1 MHHRCTRCHRV
12 RLWWRRFSVHSYRSF
27 EPERNTAT
35 LNFSPLSS
43 FILHST
49 KFITLSFC
57 CSALL
62 SQIWAMPDFS
72 FFIICKSNT
81 PYYDFCLFCIVL
93 ISLHI
98 LLYRLVSIWF
108 YCPMTP
114 IAKFVF
120 TPFECDFC
128 NLRPLIFF
136 ESRILT
142 P

>member
-1 MHHRCTRCHRV
+1 MHHRCTRCQRV
-12 RLWWRRFSVHSYRSF
+12 ILWWRRFSVHSYRSL

-72 FFIICKSNT
+72 FLIICKSNT

-98 LLYRLVSIWF
+98 LFIASFLYGFIVRAFDWPPCDSYCKVRIHAIWVRF
-108 YCPMTP
+108 
-114 IAKFVF
+114 
-120 TPFECDFC
+120 
-128 NLRPLIFF
+128 L
-136 ESRILT
+136 
-142 P
+142 

>member
-1 MHHRCTRCHRV
+1 MHHRCTRCQRV
-12 RLWWRRFSVHSYRSF
+12 RLWWRRFSVHSYRYL

-108 YCPMTP
+108 YCPCFKLTALWLLLQSSYSRHLSA
-114 IAKFVF
+114 ISV
-120 TPFECDFC
+120 TCD
-128 NLRPLIFF
+128 P
-136 ESRILT
+136 
-142 P
+142 

>member
-1 MHHRCTRCHRV
+1 MHHRCTRCQRV
-12 RLWWRRFSVHSYRSF
+12 RLWWRRFSVHSYRSL

-43 FILHST
+43 FILRST

-98 LLYRLVSIWF
+98 LL
-108 YCPMTP
+108 
-114 IAKFVF
+114 IASFLYDFIVLWHLLQSLYLR
-120 TPFECDFC
+120 PFERDFC